1 MEVILIQDL
10 ANLGFK
16 NDIVK
21 VRDGYGRNYLL
32 PQKIAIIAN
41 ESNRKQLAENLKQ
54 QAHKAAKILADAQ
67 ALEAKL
73 AETVIEVK
81 VKANEDGKIFGTVTT
96 QNISDAL
103 KAQEILIDKKVITI
117 AEPIK
122 QVGEY
127 TAQARLHRE
136 VKADIKL
143 NVVAEFMKK
152 GIHPENYRVVVF
164 KDMSDGT
171 QFFSR
176 STAATKDT
184 IEIDGVQYPLIKL
197 EISNTS
203 HPFYTGKSK
212 LVDTAGR
219 VDKFMSRYGNRTR
232 K

>member
-16 NDIVK
+16 GDIVK

-41 ESNRKQLAENLKQ
+41 ESNRKQLAENQKQ
-54 QAHKAAKILADAQ
+54 QAHKAAKLLADAQ

-81 VKANEDGKIFGTVTT
+81 VKANEI
-96 QNISDAL
+96 N
-103 KAQEILIDKKVITI
+103 IDKKVITI

-122 QVGEY
+122 QLGEY

-143 NVVAEFMKK
+143 NVVAE
-152 GIHPENYRVVVF
+152 
-164 KDMSDGT
+164 
-171 QFFSR
+171 
-176 STAATKDT
+176 
-184 IEIDGVQYPLIKL
+184 
-197 EISNTS
+197 
-203 HPFYTGKSK
+203 
-212 LVDTAGR
+212 
-219 VDKFMSRYGNRTR
+219 
-232 K
+232 

>member
-41 ESNRKQLAENLKQ
+41 EANRKQLAETLKQ
-54 QAHKAAKILADAQ
+54 QAHKAAKLLADAQ

-73 AETVIEVK
+73 AETVIELK

-103 KAQEILIDKKVITI
+103 AAQGIAIDKKVITI

-122 QVGEY
+122 ELGEH
-127 TAQARLHRE
+127 TAQARLPRE
-136 VKADIKL
+136 GKAEIKL
-143 NVVAEFMKK
+143 NVVAE
-152 GIHPENYRVVVF
+152 E
-164 KDMSDGT
+164 
-171 QFFSR
+171 
-176 STAATKDT
+176 
-184 IEIDGVQYPLIKL
+184 L
-197 EISNTS
+197 EFN
-203 HPFYTGKSK
+203 
-212 LVDTAGR
+212 V
-219 VDKFMSRYGNRTR
+219 
-232 K
+232 

>member
-41 ESNRKQLAENLKQ
+41 EANLKQLAETLKQ
-54 QAHKAAKILADAQ
+54 QAHKAAKLLADAQ

-73 AETVIEVK
+73 AETVIELK

-103 KAQEILIDKKVITI
+103 AAQGIAIDKKVITI

-122 QVGEY
+122 ELGEH

-136 VKADIKL
+136 VKAEIKL
-143 NVVAEFMKK
+143 NVVAE
-152 GIHPENYRVVVF
+152 
-164 KDMSDGT
+164 
-171 QFFSR
+171 
-176 STAATKDT
+176 
-184 IEIDGVQYPLIKL
+184 
-197 EISNTS
+197 
-203 HPFYTGKSK
+203 
-212 LVDTAGR
+212 
-219 VDKFMSRYGNRTR
+219 
-232 K
+232 

>member
-41 ESNRKQLAENLKQ
+41 EANRKQLAETLKQ
-54 QAHKAAKILADAQ
+54 QAHKAAKLLADAQ

-73 AETVIEVK
+73 AETVIELK
-81 VKANEDGKIFGTVTT
+81 AKANEDGKIFGTVTT

-103 KAQEILIDKKVITI
+103 AAQGIIIDKKVITI

-122 QVGEY
+122 QLGEH

-136 VKADIKL
+136 VKAEIKL
-143 NVVAEFMKK
+143 NVVAE
-152 GIHPENYRVVVF
+152 
-164 KDMSDGT
+164 
-171 QFFSR
+171 
-176 STAATKDT
+176 
-184 IEIDGVQYPLIKL
+184 
-197 EISNTS
+197 
-203 HPFYTGKSK
+203 
-212 LVDTAGR
+212 
-219 VDKFMSRYGNRTR
+219 
-232 K
+232 

>member
-32 PQKIAIIAN
+32 PQKIAVIAN
-41 ESNRKQLAENLKQ
+41 EANRKQLAETLKQ
-54 QAHKAAKILADAQ
+54 QAHKAAKLLADAQ

-73 AETVIEVK
+73 AETVIELK
-81 VKANEDGKIFGTVTT
+81 AKANEDGKIFGTVTT

-103 KAQEILIDKKVITI
+103 AAQGITIDKKVITI

-122 QVGEY
+122 ELGEH

-143 NVVAEFMKK
+143 NVVAE
-152 GIHPENYRVVVF
+152 
-164 KDMSDGT
+164 
-171 QFFSR
+171 
-176 STAATKDT
+176 
-184 IEIDGVQYPLIKL
+184 
-197 EISNTS
+197 
-203 HPFYTGKSK
+203 
-212 LVDTAGR
+212 
-219 VDKFMSRYGNRTR
+219 
-232 K
+232 

>member
-41 ESNRKQLAENLKQ
+41 ESNKKQLAENLKQ
-54 QAHKAAKILADAQ
+54 QAHKAAKILEDAQ

-96 QNISDAL
+96 QNIADAL
-103 KAQEILIDKKVITI
+103 AANEIKIDKKVITI

-122 QVGEY
+122 ELGEH

-143 NVVAEFMKK
+143 NVVAE
-152 GIHPENYRVVVF
+152 
-164 KDMSDGT
+164 
-171 QFFSR
+171 
-176 STAATKDT
+176 
-184 IEIDGVQYPLIKL
+184 
-197 EISNTS
+197 
-203 HPFYTGKSK
+203 
-212 LVDTAGR
+212 
-219 VDKFMSRYGNRTR
+219 
-232 K
+232 

>member
-41 ESNRKQLAENLKQ
+41 EANRKQLAETLKQ
-54 QAHKAAKILADAQ
+54 QAHKAAKLLADAQ

-73 AETVIEVK
+73 AETVIELK

-103 KAQEILIDKKVITI
+103 AAQGITIDKKVITI

-122 QVGEY
+122 QLGEH

-143 NVVAEFMKK
+143 NVVAE
-152 GIHPENYRVVVF
+152 
-164 KDMSDGT
+164 
-171 QFFSR
+171 
-176 STAATKDT
+176 
-184 IEIDGVQYPLIKL
+184 
-197 EISNTS
+197 
-203 HPFYTGKSK
+203 
-212 LVDTAGR
+212 
-219 VDKFMSRYGNRTR
+219 
-232 K
+232 

>member
-41 ESNRKQLAENLKQ
+41 ESNKKQLAENLKQ
-54 QAHKAAKILADAQ
+54 QAHKAAKLLADAQ

-96 QNISDAL
+96 AISQAL
-103 KAQEILIDKKVITI
+103 AANEITIDKKVITL

-122 QVGEY
+122 ELGEY

-143 NVVAEFMKK
+143 NVVAE
-152 GIHPENYRVVVF
+152 
-164 KDMSDGT
+164 
-171 QFFSR
+171 
-176 STAATKDT
+176 
-184 IEIDGVQYPLIKL
+184 
-197 EISNTS
+197 
-203 HPFYTGKSK
+203 
-212 LVDTAGR
+212 
-219 VDKFMSRYGNRTR
+219 
-232 K
+232 

>member
-41 ESNRKQLAENLKQ
+41 EANSKQLAETLKQ
-54 QAHKAAKILADAQ
+54 QAHKAAKLLADAQ

-73 AETVIEVK
+73 AETVIELK
-81 VKANEDGKIFGTVTT
+81 AKANEDGKIFGTVTT

-103 KAQEILIDKKVITI
+103 AAQGITIDKKVITI

-122 QVGEY
+122 QLGEH

-136 VKADIKL
+136 VKAEIKL
-143 NVVAEFMKK
+143 NVVAE
-152 GIHPENYRVVVF
+152 
-164 KDMSDGT
+164 
-171 QFFSR
+171 
-176 STAATKDT
+176 
-184 IEIDGVQYPLIKL
+184 
-197 EISNTS
+197 
-203 HPFYTGKSK
+203 
-212 LVDTAGR
+212 
-219 VDKFMSRYGNRTR
+219 
-232 K
+232 

>member
-41 ESNRKQLAENLKQ
+41 ESNKKQLAENLKQ

-96 QNISDAL
+96 QNIS
-103 KAQEILIDKKVITI
+103 LIGSAMVITFLSI
-117 AEPIK
+117 RISCALRASEMFW
-122 QVGEY
+122 
-127 TAQARLHRE
+127 
-136 VKADIKL
+136 
-143 NVVAEFMKK
+143 VVTVPKILPSSFAFTLTS
-152 GIHPENYRVVVF
+152 ITV
-164 KDMSDGT
+164 SASLA
-171 QFFSR
+171 SR
-176 STAATKDT
+176 A
-184 IEIDGVQYPLIKL
+184 
-197 EISNTS
+197 
-203 HPFYTGKSK
+203 
-212 LVDTAGR
+212 
-219 VDKFMSRYGNRTR
+219 
-232 K
+232 

>member
-41 ESNRKQLAENLKQ
+41 ESNKKQLAETLKQ

-73 AETVIEVK
+73 SETVIELK

-96 QNISDAL
+96 QNIADAL
-103 KAQEILIDKKVITI
+103 AAQEIIIDKKVITI

-122 QVGEY
+122 QLGEH

-136 VKADIKL
+136 VKAEIKL
-143 NVVAEFMKK
+143 NVVAE
-152 GIHPENYRVVVF
+152 
-164 KDMSDGT
+164 
-171 QFFSR
+171 
-176 STAATKDT
+176 
-184 IEIDGVQYPLIKL
+184 
-197 EISNTS
+197 
-203 HPFYTGKSK
+203 
-212 LVDTAGR
+212 
-219 VDKFMSRYGNRTR
+219 
-232 K
+232 